1 MDIIHQAYTQM
12 QLIYADYA
20 MVYKTTTTRQHKQN
34 RKPKKNVRA
43 KIYKQSYKHT
53 FTKIT
58 AKATINKKYKNKH
71 THTKVQQQ

>member
-34 RKPKKNVRA
+34 RKPKRM
-43 KIYKQSYKHT
+43 
-53 FTKIT
+53 
-58 AKATINKKYKNKH
+58 
-71 THTKVQQQ
+71 

>member
-1 MDIIHQAYTQM
+1 MQTMQWYT
-12 QLIYADYA
+12 
-20 MVYKTTTTRQHKQN
+20 KQQQPDNTN
-34 RKPKKNVRA
+34 RIENQKNVRA

-58 AKATINKKYKNKH
+58 AKTTINKKYKNKH